1 YRKIFQATL
10 NNKKISKANDELA
23 GTGIKLSFQ
32 NSKGQFAGLE
42 NLYKQLDKLNKITDD
57 GKKQAVKAALFGDD
71 AETLQALNIMITKGI
86 AGYRET
92 AAKLDNQATLRERVE
107 ASLNT
112 LGNKW
117 EAAGGSF
124 TNAMA
129 SIGETVA
136 PVLKN
141 IADWLGNLAS
151 ALDGFVKRHPQLTA
165 ALFKI
170 AAVFAVVATAAG
182 V

>member
-1 YRKIFQATL
+1 
-10 NNKKISKANDELA
+10 
-23 GTGIKLSFQ
+23 
-32 NSKGQFAGLE
+32 
-42 NLYKQLDKLNKITDD
+42 
-57 GKKQAVKAALFGDD
+57 
-71 AETLQALNIMITKGI
+71 M
-86 AGYRET
+86 
-92 AAKLDNQATLRERVE
+92 
-107 ASLNT
+107 
-112 LGNKW
+112 
-117 EAAGGSF
+117 GSRWRLF

-182 V
+182 VVSLAPASILGPMAVLRVSAGILQLIFASAFGLVTRVIGGAGRAVIWLGRLMMANPILAIVGLIAMGAIYIWQNWETLGPKFKALWDAITSGVSVALDCD